1 MSGYQVKHGRS
12 FRARIVKVII
22 WILAFC
28 LTAYILGPPL
38 YWHTS
43 EALVSRF
50 SCPPCLCDDCSSHSL
65 PSISQG
71 LNITSF
77 IACMKNDP
85 DMTEEMEKT
94 IINQL
99 SEELKLM
106 ESEATETQHIADKT
120 LLETKKLVSQYQ
132 KEADKCTSGMETC
145 EEAREKAEIAL
156 RKQQENTARWELRAR
171 QKGWKDDG
179 PLKSTLRIL
188 DHGKLKVGDID
199 HM

>member
-77 IACMKNDP
+77 TACMKNDP

-171 QKGWKDDG
+171 QKGWKDNG
-179 PLKSTLRIL
+179 SLKSTLRTF
-188 DHGKLKVGDID
+188 DHGKLRADDID